1 MAIFLI
7 SGVGQPAPRDVVD
20 NVGWVCICKLDD
32 PAAAGSRSKRRR
44 VASIPGENALW
55 PHTARAP
62 TGCGVGARKEFERL
76 DLVGFTLICLDWVE
90 LRLFPAAAGCHPCQP
105 PKSPNATRT
114 RGNWFR
120 SRAPICLWGAS
131 FINLWPDLPGFT
143 RINLRVPAGRDLGD
157 GTTGGALPFLPFRCP
172 PPTPNSLPSRP
183 TSGAFSLLPGGLGF
197 PAALISPRQPAQ
209 RSERTTHPCF
219 HFSISAFQYFS
230 FLFEWMCRPVVVLP
244 RGGSPNSKGAAL
256 LNAARAV
263 AAATINLSPAPL

>member
-1 MAIFLI
+1 LFILVYFSLFYSLWRNSPHPVATNL
-7 SGVGQPAPRDVVD
+7 GRKNAVG
-20 NVGWVCICKLDD
+20 L
-32 PAAAGSRSKRRR
+32 GS
-44 VASIPGENALW
+44 A
-55 PHTARAP
+55 
-62 TGCGVGARKEFERL
+62 
-76 DLVGFTLICLDWVE
+76 
-90 LRLFPAAAGCHPCQP
+90 
-105 PKSPNATRT
+105 
-114 RGNWFR
+114 
-120 SRAPICLWGAS
+120 
-131 FINLWPDLPGFT
+131 
-143 RINLRVPAGRDLGD
+143 
-157 GTTGGALPFLPFRCP
+157 
-172 PPTPNSLPSRP
+172 PSRP